1 MPNWFCWKND
11 WKNDLK
17 VSWSGVMVQS
27 KIDKKQNKRYT
38 IVVETV
44 YALDETQQN
53 KLHEKLKEVLES
65 ERVTVKFSINPK
77 LLGGMTLQINS
88 RLVDLSVV
96 GQLKQFQTELKE
108 EKTNT
113 LNLDKIK
120 KLFLQ
125 RVSSFEGK
133 PILSE
138 VGKVLSVSDGIAR
151 VSGLDTLIAGERVE
165 FESGAEGIAFNLNA
179 QSTDVV
185 VLENADTIRE
195 GDEAYC
201 TGKANMIPVGMSLL
215 GRVVS
220 PLGRALDNK
229 EKLKNTEQ
237 YPVFAPAPGIIVR
250 DKVKTPIQTGIKAID
265 ALVPIGRGQRE
276 LIIGDRQT
284 GKTTLI
290 LDTIINQKNLNEKA
304 TTFQDKVFCIYVAI
318 GQKQSTVR
326 DVVQTL
332 QKYGAMDY
340 TVVVS
345 ATASDSAAMQ
355 YLAPYAGCA
364 IGEYFRNN
372 GMHAVVFY
380 DDLSKHA
387 VAYREMSLLLKRPA
401 GREAY
406 PGDVFYLHSRLLER
420 SAQLNLQN
428 GGGSLTAIPVIE
440 TQEGDVSAYIP
451 TNVISITDGQIFL
464 ESSLFHQGVRPAV
477 NVGLSVS
484 RVGSAAQSPLMKQVS
499 SSLKLELS
507 QYREVLGFAQLSSDL
522 DATTQALLNRGSR
535 LTEIM
540 KQTPYHPLN
549 LSQEVLSLYVGVKGY
564 LDDIPV
570 QRIPDFLSG
579 LLAQLKIQG
588 AGVSA
593 ELEKGGVLSPEI
605 KCELDAFIQKYI
617 SHFFEAKQVL

>member
-1 MPNWFCWKND
+1 
-11 WKNDLK
+11 
-17 VSWSGVMVQS
+17 MVQS
-27 KIDKKQNKRYT
+27 KLPKKNKRYT
-38 IVVETV
+38 VVVETV
-44 YALDETQQN
+44 FALNETQQS

-96 GQLKQFQTELKE
+96 GQLKQFQSELKE

-120 KLFLQ
+120 QLFLQ
-125 RVSSFEGK
+125 KVTSFEGK

-179 QSTDVV
+179 QTTDVV
-185 VLENADTIRE
+185 ILENADTIRE

-201 TGKANMIPVGMSLL
+201 TGKSNMIPVGMSLL
-215 GRVVS
+215 GRVVN

-229 EKLKNTEQ
+229 ENLKNTEQ
-237 YPVFAPAPGIIVR
+237 YPVFASAPGIIVR

-290 LDTIINQKNLNEKA
+290 LDTIINQRTLNEKA
-304 TTFQDKVFCIYVAI
+304 ITLQDKLFCVYVAI

-326 DVVQTL
+326 DVVQIL
-332 QKYGAMDY
+332 QKHGAMDY

-387 VAYREMSLLLKRPA
+387 VAYREISLLLKRPA

-420 SAQLNLQN
+420 SAQLNSEQ

-522 DATTQALLNRGSR
+522 DTATQALLNRGSR
-535 LTEIM
+535 LTEVM
-540 KQTPYHPLN
+540 KQTPYHPLS
-549 LSQEVLSLYVGVKGY
+549 LSQEILSLYVGVKGY

-570 QRIPDFLSG
+570 QRISEFLKG
-579 LLAQLKIQG
+579 LLIQFKIQSIG
-588 AGVSA
+588 LSS
-593 ELEKGGVLSPEI
+593 ELDKGTLLSSENER
-605 KCELDAFIQKYI
+605 ELDAFIQKYI
-617 SHFFEAKQVL
+617 SHFFEAKQLL